1 MKNSEST
8 SQQNGGPL
16 ILKNEITYG
25 GRNDDRTYSHNSH
38 RKNDR
43 YEKNNRRGGFDKK
56 DIRGSFDRHDKKD
69 VRNRFNRQNGNDN
82 RHSFSDKNH
91 YSDKHRDEEQKKKS
105 AIPIGKTQELIVVK
119 TTDFGVFLN
128 TPTGEDSDKIL
139 LPKSQVPKGT
149 QLNDVLNVFVYKD
162 SEDRP
167 IATMEEPS
175 IELGQVARLYV
186 KEVTKIGA
194 FLDWGLSKDLLLPF
208 NEQAYEV
215 KEDDAV
221 LVTLYVDKSDRLCA
235 SMKVY
240 NHLSNE
246 SPYKKDD
253 EVFGRVYE
261 ISDNFGVFIAVD
273 DKYSALLPKKEVFE
287 KYRINQPVYA
297 RVAQVM
303 DDGRL
308 TLSVKKKIPEQMND
322 DASFIYETLQ
332 RENGF
337 LPFNDKSDSEAVKNR
352 FHMSKNAFK
361 RAIGHLYKERLITI
375 EKDGIHLND

>member
-1 MKNSEST
+1 MLFRSRIAIDGDIGYVAKDYVNLRVKYKRPVS
-8 SQQNGGPL
+8 
-16 ILKNEITYG
+16 IT
-25 GRNDDRTYSHNSH
+25 
-38 RKNDR
+38 
-43 YEKNNRRGGFDKK
+43 
-56 DIRGSFDRHDKKD
+56 
-69 VRNRFNRQNGNDN
+69 
-82 RHSFSDKNH
+82 
-91 YSDKHRDEEQKKKS
+91 
-105 AIPIGKTQELIVVK
+105 
-119 TTDFGVFLN
+119 
-128 TPTGEDSDKIL
+128 KIL
-139 LPKSQVPKGT
+139 ADEKKQQEAEKASSSTNSTAK
-149 QLNDVLNVFVYKD
+149 N
-162 SEDRP
+162 
-167 IATMEEPS
+167 
-175 IELGQVARLYV
+175 
-186 KEVTKIGA
+186 
-194 FLDWGLSKDLLLPF
+194 
-208 NEQAYEV
+208 EV

-303 DDGRL
+303 EDGRL

-375 EKDGIHLND
+375 EKDGIHLN